1 MSKNNVNPNHYKV
14 AGRARQGEDIAQARN
29 RQRYAEAL
37 VRERTEDG
45 ARSRKPAP
53 DDGNALPDAGRSR
66 SATTAARH
74 TRATLLQTPPGHER
88 GHNWV
93 PGSSVPHRRSS
104 KAARS
109 ASLRPAG
116 VAPQRKGRQAATR
129 ASANVHGADKRGK
142 RSTTQK
148 RASSHHEF
156 DLMPA
161 ANPVPGAFGKRP
173 SPRPLPMR
181 KIAFVHP
188 RAISAGALIALATP
202 FDPAQRHGQS
212 PVSR

>member
-1 MSKNNVNPNHYKV
+1 MSKSNVNPNHYKI

-53 DDGNALPDAGRSR
+53 EDGKALPDAGQAR
-66 SATTAARH
+66 SATTAARK
-74 TRATLLQTPPGHER
+74 TRATLLKTPPGQKR
-88 GHNWV
+88 GHNLV
-93 PGSSVPHRRSS
+93 PGSAAPHARFS

-116 VAPQRKGRQAATR
+116 AAPQRKGKQTAKR
-129 ASANVHGADKRGK
+129 ASANLHGADKRK
-142 RSTTQK
+142 KLSTTQK
-148 RASSHHEF
+148 RASPRHEF

-161 ANPVPGAFGKRP
+161 ANVPGPFGKRP

-181 KIAFVHP
+181 K
-188 RAISAGALIALATP
+188 
-202 FDPAQRHGQS
+202 
-212 PVSR
+212 